1 MFVMFYFQG
10 LFLNDFKLYSIHQ
23 KNNIFCRKKQKYH
36 NEYHSSRDRMIVL
49 KSSENGTA
57 VPIKPWHSRV

>member
-1 MFVMFYFQG
+1 MFVMFSFQG

-23 KNNIFCRKKQKYH
+23 KTIFFVEKNKKYH

-49 KSSENGTA
+49 KFSENGTPA
-57 VPIKPWHSRV
+57 PIKP